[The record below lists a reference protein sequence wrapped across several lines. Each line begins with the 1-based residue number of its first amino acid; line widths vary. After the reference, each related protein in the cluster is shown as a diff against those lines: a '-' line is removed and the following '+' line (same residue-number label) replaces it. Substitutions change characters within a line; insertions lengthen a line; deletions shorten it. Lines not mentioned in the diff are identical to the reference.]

1 MRGKRPTPPPQA
13 PPQRPTE
20 RAIALL
26 FADGAAAQAKFGSPV
41 DVKADAQGNLY
52 VADRNNGVVRK
63 ISASGTVSTVAGT
76 PGKYGFMPDALPGA
90 IPPPEG
96 LAVAGDVLY
105 ISTLNGIVK
114 VNL

>member
-13 PPQRPTE
+13 PPQRPTD

-26 FADGAAAQAKFGSPV
+26 FADGAAAHAKFGSPV

-52 VADRNNGVVRK
+52 RGPNNGVVRK

-105 ISTLNGIVK
+105 ITTRNGIVK